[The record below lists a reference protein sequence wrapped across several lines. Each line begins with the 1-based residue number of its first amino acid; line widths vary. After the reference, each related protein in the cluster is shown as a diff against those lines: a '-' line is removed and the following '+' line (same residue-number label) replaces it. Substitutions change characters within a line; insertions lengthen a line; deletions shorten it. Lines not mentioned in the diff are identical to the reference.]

1 VSDHI
6 NISHVARLARLK
18 LTDEEA
24 AEFTPQLET
33 ILSYID
39 TLNELDVSGIEP
51 SAHASPVF
59 AEPRK
64 DVPGVSMD
72 PSLLEQNAPSFAQS
86 QVRVPRVV
94 ES

>member
-1 VSDHI
+1 MSQ
-6 NISHVARLARLK
+6 NIDIAHVARLARLK
-18 LTDEEA
+18 LSEEEA

-33 ILSYID
+33 ILTYID
-39 TLNELDVSGIEP
+39 TLNELDVSEIEP

-59 AEPRK
+59 AVPRT
-64 DVPGVSMD
+64 DTPGT
-72 PSLLEQNAPSFAQS
+72 SLPASALEQNAPSFMHD